1 MTDFTRLLAGLAFA
15 VFGLSGCFSHVP
27 PEPERTFPQ
36 NPRSATDT
44 PASPGSAPARTAA
57 ASPATVPPAPARSA
71 APPTQTARAPASP
84 LDASVYRLD
93 GGDAVRVDVLGEPDL
108 SLESL
113 VDPSGFINY
122 PFLGKVQASGLTVRD
137 LEAKIRD
144 GLRSGFLVNPDVR
157 VALARYRPVYI
168 GGQVRQP
175 GAYPYALGLNVERAI
190 TLAGGLTAFASSGRI
205 YIQRHGVSEEG
216 RARAD
221 LQAPVY
227 PGDYIII
234 EERLF

>member
-1 MTDFTRLLAGLAFA
+1 MTDFTRTLAVLAFA
-15 VFGLSGCFSHVP
+15 LFGLSACFSPVP
-27 PEPERTFPQ
+27 QEPARPLPD
-36 NPRSATDT
+36 NPRSAPT
-44 PASPGSAPARTAA
+44 APVATTRPTAQ
-57 ASPATVPPAPARSA
+57 VPS
-71 APPTQTARAPASP
+71 SP

-93 GGDAVRVDVLGEPDL
+93 GGDAVRIDVLGEPDL
-108 SLESL
+108 SLEAL
-113 VDPSGFINY
+113 IDPSGFINY
-122 PFLGKVQASGLTVRD
+122 PFLGKVQASGLTVRE
-137 LEAKIRD
+137 LETKVRN

-175 GAYPYALGLNVERAI
+175 GVYPYALGLNVERAL

-205 YIQRHGVSEEG
+205 YIQRHGTTEDG
-216 RARAD
+216 RVRAD
-221 LQAPVY
+221 LQAPVF